1 MRRIFVNKSVFTLS
15 TFYFVQIKILVVVE
29 FRIKVFKSSSVVFLS
44 HEEIET
50 AQFIHILY
58 VYLFLIQAN

>member
-29 FRIKVFKSSSVVFLS
+29 FRIKVFKSSSIVLS
-44 HEEIET
+44 AHKEVEA
-50 AQFIHILY
+50 AQFIHIQY
-58 VYLFLIQAN
+58 V

>member
-29 FRIKVFKSSSVVFLS
+29 FRIKVFKCSSVVFS
-44 HEEIET
+44 V
-50 AQFIHILY
+50 A
-58 VYLFLIQAN
+58 